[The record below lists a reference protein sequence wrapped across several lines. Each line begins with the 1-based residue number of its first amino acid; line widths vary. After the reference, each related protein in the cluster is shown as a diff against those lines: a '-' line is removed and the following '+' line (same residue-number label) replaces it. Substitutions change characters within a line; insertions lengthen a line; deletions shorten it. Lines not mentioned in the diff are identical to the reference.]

1 MMRSTV
7 FSVILMTSSFLAGR
21 FVAQDF
27 EPSCFMCPATYVAA
41 EEINEYEEVSK
52 ATGITD
58 QQIRSLDIGKT
69 NLQIAV
75 VHRGALQEP
84 RPRSVAEHDLVSET
98 YYVLSGGGTVFTG
111 PDLVGKVRRPE
122 DYRAVR
128 LLNGPGHNALDI
140 RNGVTHELVQGDVF
154 VIPAG
159 TGHQFTKIDDH
170 ITYLMVRVD
179 PDKVVPLLDRE
190 GSRAYLDQAR

>member
-1 MMRSTV
+1 M
-7 FSVILMTSSFLAGR
+7 ILMTISFLAGR
-21 FVAQDF
+21 FLAQDV
-27 EPSCFMCPATYVAA
+27 EPSCLMCPATYVSA
-41 EEINEYEEVSK
+41 EEINEYEEVSR
-52 ATGITD
+52 ATGVTD
-58 QQIRSLDIGKT
+58 QQVRSLDIGKT

-75 VHRGALQEP
+75 VHRGELQQP
-84 RPRSVAEHDLVSET
+84 RPRSVAEHDLVTET

-111 PDLVGKVRRPE
+111 PDLVDKVRRPE

-128 LLNGPGHNALDI
+128 LLNGPGHNAVDI
-140 RNGVTHELVQGDVF
+140 RNGVTHELAQGDVF
-154 VIPAG
+154 IIPAG

-190 GSRAYLDQAR
+190 DSRTYLDQVR